1 MQPLLREYYVQF
13 FYQIHAFLAHFFIIG
28 LHFHDTVHDH
38 LLCHCVW
45 INPYINTRQ
54 CLSCDFCQ
62 IFCFGMDICQ
72 SCWQTDGT
80 AEFIQGIPFCILF
93 VDGQYNKD
101 TIGNNLAVKMTVFF
115 CAWQS
120 AKAFSPQRMIGT
132 AHMELKAI
140 PMASLWAG
148 ISFLEEIVHS

>member
-1 MQPLLREYYVQF
+1 
-13 FYQIHAFLAHFFIIG
+13 
-28 LHFHDTVHDH
+28 
-38 LLCHCVW
+38 
-45 INPYINTRQ
+45 
-54 CLSCDFCQ
+54 
-62 IFCFGMDICQ
+62 MDICQ

-93 VDGQYNKD
+93 VDGQHNKD

-148 ISFLEEIVHS
+148 ISFWKKSCTHNADNFNACIGSPL